1 MKCALSPCDV
11 AVPPSIPAIN
21 EARLSIPEDISIING
36 CDSDLA
42 EFATPSITVIRK
54 DFAGMGTVAAQ
65 LLLERLGE
73 DQPKKSKFHR
83 IMIETI
89 H

>member
-1 MKCALSPCDV
+1 MKYALSPCGV
-11 AVPPSIPAIN
+11 AVPPSKPAIN
-21 EARLSIPEDISIING
+21 EARLRIPEDISIING

-42 EFATPSITVIRK
+42 ELATPPITVIRK
-54 DFAGMGTVAAQ
+54 DFQGMGTVAAQ

-73 DQPKKSKFHR
+73 AQPKKSKSHR